1 MGLGESWDYCPVEER
16 RCQVGS
22 GSGRCCCLR
31 AEHQPELLEL
41 ERFGEE
47 KAEISRA
54 ACWVRVCSGVHGLAL
69 SKVQRGQMVST
80 TAQGTV
86 AGGCTGTSCLLAVG
100 RRSSTRASWVL

>member
-41 ERFGEE
+41 ERFGAQLE
-47 KAEISRA
+47 KR
-54 ACWVRVCSGVHGLAL
+54 R
-69 SKVQRGQMVST
+69 QRFLV
-80 TAQGTV
+80 
-86 AGGCTGTSCLLAVG
+86 LLAGCVF
-100 RRSSTRASWVL
+100 VLGCMGWPSAKYNGVKW